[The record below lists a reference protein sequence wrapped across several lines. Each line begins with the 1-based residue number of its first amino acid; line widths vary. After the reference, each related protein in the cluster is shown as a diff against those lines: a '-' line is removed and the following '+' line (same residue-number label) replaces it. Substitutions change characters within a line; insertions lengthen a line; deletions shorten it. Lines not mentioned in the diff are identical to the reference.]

1 MVAVEVVYRVTSL
14 PAEGTLR
21 GLEHLADVYGIR
33 RVRINRE
40 EGTLSVEYDCTHL
53 SESWL
58 RALLRRAG
66 VDVARAGDERVWG
79 GGELF
84 EGKCAAGVGR
94 RGGGIPS
101 P

>member
-1 MVAVEVVYRVTSL
+1 MVAVEACYRVTSL

-21 GLEHLADVYGIR
+21 GLDHLADVYGIR

-40 EGTLSVEYDCTHL
+40 DSTICIEYDCTHL

-66 VDVARAGDERVWG
+66 VDVAEKLQLV
-79 GGELF
+79 
-84 EGKCAAGVGR
+84 
-94 RGGGIPS
+94 
-101 P
+101 